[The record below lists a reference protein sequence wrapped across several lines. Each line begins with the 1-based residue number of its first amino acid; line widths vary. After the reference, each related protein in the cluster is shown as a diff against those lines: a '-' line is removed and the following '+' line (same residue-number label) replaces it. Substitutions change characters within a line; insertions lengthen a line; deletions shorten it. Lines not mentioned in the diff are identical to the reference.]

1 MRFTVA
7 VAMTP
12 ADQYAPLARAAD
24 AAGWDGIA
32 VPDSPFFPERVD
44 AKYHYTADG
53 SRYWN
58 GDTPFLDPFVAIPAM
73 AAVTER
79 VRFLTMVLKLP
90 IRQPLLVAK
99 TVGSISALAGPGRM
113 ALGVGLSWI
122 PQEFTWLAEDFES
135 RGPRTDEAIEVIRAL
150 LAGGMVEHHGPH
162 YDFDRLQMSPAADGP
177 VPIIVGGHTKPAL
190 RRAARLGD
198 GWVSANLPTAELAP
212 IIERLREQLAA
223 EGRAADPFEIIVI
236 ATDAVDADGV
246 RRLADFGVT
255 EAITQP
261 WWFYGGD
268 PNDLQVRVDSIE
280 RFAAEVITPFSRQ

>member
-12 ADQYAPLARAAD
+12 AEQYLPVARTAD
-24 AAGWDGIA
+24 ATGWFGIA
-32 VPDSPFFPERVD
+32 VPDSPFFPETVE
-44 AKYHYTADG
+44 AKYLYTGDG
-53 SRYWN
+53 ARYWT

-99 TVGSISALAGPGRM
+99 TVGSISALAGRDRM

-122 PQEFTWLAEDFES
+122 PQEFQWLGEDFDS
-135 RGPRTDEAIEVIRAL
+135 RGPRTDEMVEIIRAL
-150 LAGGMVEHHGPH
+150 LAGGMVEHHGAH
-162 YDFDRLQMSPAADGP
+162 YDFDRLQMSPHAEGT

-190 RRAARLGD
+190 RRAARIAD
-198 GWVSANLPTAELAP
+198 GWVSANLPTAELVP
-212 IIERLREQLAA
+212 MIEQLKANLAA
-223 EGRAADPFEIIVI
+223 EGRADDPFEIIVI
-236 ATDAVDADGV
+236 ATDAFDVDGFKRLEELGV
-246 RRLADFGVT
+246 S

-261 WWFYGGD
+261 WWLYGGGD
-268 PNDLQVRVDSIE
+268 PNDLQVRLDSLD
-280 RFAAEVITPFSRQ
+280 RFAEQVIYRFS